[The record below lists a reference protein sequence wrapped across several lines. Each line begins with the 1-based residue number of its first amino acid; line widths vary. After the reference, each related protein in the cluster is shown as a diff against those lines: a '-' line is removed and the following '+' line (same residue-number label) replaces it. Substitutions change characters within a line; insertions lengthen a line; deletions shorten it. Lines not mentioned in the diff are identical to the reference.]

1 MDTRFD
7 SDASEVKS
15 CRGLVMLCQIKPRHV
30 VRIQAVLAGVVRVE
44 NQKRNLSRLR
54 VEVNAEQRVAVGCSV
69 VRRIDKRR
77 ASRGR
82 NSREA
87 GGVSYV
93 MPTG

>member
-1 MDTRFD
+1 MSD
-7 SDASEVKS
+7 SDASQVVS
-15 CRGLVMLCQIKPRHV
+15 WARHAVSSSIQIKPWHV
-30 VRIQAVLAGVVRVE
+30 VRIQAVLASVVWVQ
-44 NQKRNLSRLR
+44 NQKRDLSRLR